1 MTEPIHGRC
10 LICFEDKPF
19 DVFRTNCGAPP
30 NDVVGVCKDCTA
42 AAVAARNT
50 RRAQAD
56 AGTDENDD
64 SDEGYEDSTETGI
77 IHCPRCQHP
86 NDANERRVHPL
97 RVPPAR
103 RRVQSRL
110 TREGMCS

>member
-19 DVFRTNCGAPP
+19 DAFRTNCGAPP
-30 NDVVGVCKDCTA
+30 NDVVGVCRDCTA
-42 AAVAARNT
+42 AAVAARNA

-64 SDEGYEDSTETGI
+64 SDEGYDDSTDTGI

-86 NDANERRVHPL
+86 NDANETACILCAYPL
-97 RVPPAR
+97 PGGAC
-103 RRVQSRL
+103 SRD
-110 TREGMCS
+110 